1 MSSKLKTVVV
11 GCGGMA
17 RTWVK
22 HAIDLET
29 IELVGLVDL
38 NHDTAVAMA
47 DHFGLPHDLIYGSL
61 KDAIQVTGADAV
73 FDVTVPAA
81 HDKVTIEALGLG
93 CHVLGEKPMSDGLG
107 KAQRMVAAAKAA
119 GKVYAVT
126 QTRRP
131 LAGFKSIERF
141 IAGDGLGEIA
151 ELHSDFY
158 IGAHFGGFRDAM
170 AHPLILDMAIHTFDN
185 ARQLAGGASF
195 GGGGGAD
202 PVSVYCH
209 SWNPK
214 HSWYDGHAC
223 AAAIFAMTDGIVY
236 TYRGSWCNEGSET
249 TWEADWRVVGGRGT
263 LTWDGADAMRCQVV
277 KPDQTEGF
285 SRELMDVEVPRIE
298 MPDEGHEFLIRQ
310 FAEHVL
316 SEGATPLE
324 CPCEDNIK
332 SLAMVVAAVE
342 SAASGQKVDVTW

>member
-1 MSSKLKTVVV
+1 MASSIKTVVV

-17 RTWVK
+17 REWVRQ
-22 HAIDLET
+22 AIRLDT

-38 NHDTAVAMA
+38 DRDAAV
-47 DHFGLPHDLIYGSL
+47 GLAERFALSHELVFGSL
-61 KDAIQVTGADAV
+61 KDAVAATGADAV

-81 HDKVTIEALGLG
+81 HDKVTIEALQLG
-93 CHVLGEKPMSDGLG
+93 CHVLGEKPMSDDLD
-107 KAQRMVAAAKAA
+107 KARRMVAAAETA
-119 GKVYAVT
+119 GKTYAVT

-131 LAGFKSIERF
+131 RAGFKSIEKF
-141 IAGDGLGEIA
+141 VAAGGLGEVA

-170 AHPLILDMAIHTFDN
+170 AQPLILDMAIHTFDN
-185 ARQLAGGASF
+185 ARQLS
-195 GGGGGAD
+195 GAD

-223 AAAIFAMTDGIVY
+223 AAAIFEMTDGVVY
-236 TYRGSWCNEGSET
+236 TYRGSWCNEGRAT
-249 TWEADWRVVGGRGT
+249 TWEADWRVVGADGT
-263 LTWDGADAMRCQVV
+263 LTWDGADTLRCEVV
-277 KPDQTEGF
+277 KPGQTKGF
-285 SRELMDVEVPRIE
+285 RRELMDAEVPRVE
-298 MPDEGHEFLIRQ
+298 MPDEGHGYLIRQ

-316 SEGATPLE
+316 SEGRRAVE

-332 SLAMVVAAVE
+332 SLAMVTAAVE
-342 SAASGQKVDVTW
+342 SAEAGQKVVVRW

>member
-1 MSSKLKTVVV
+1 MSSKMKTVVV

-29 IELVGLVDL
+29 IQLVGLVDL
-38 NHDTAVAMA
+38 NRDTAEAMA

-61 KDAIQVTGADAV
+61 KDAVQATGADAV
-73 FDVTVPAA
+73 FDVTVPVA

-93 CHVLGEKPMSDGLG
+93 CHVLGEKPMSDDLD
-107 KAQRMVAAAKAA
+107 KAQRMVAAAKDA

-141 IAGDGLGEIA
+141 VAGDGLGEIA

-170 AHPLILDMAIHTFDN
+170 AHPLVLDMAIHTFDN
-185 ARQLAGGASF
+185 ARQLSGT
-195 GGGGGAD
+195 D

-209 SWNPK
+209 SWNPE
-214 HSWYDGHAC
+214 HSWYDGHAS
-223 AAAIFAMTDGIVY
+223 AAAIYEMTDGVVY
-236 TYRGSWCNEGSET
+236 TYRGSWCNEGKQT
-249 TWEADWRVVGGRGT
+249 TWEADWRVVGSRGT
-263 LTWDGADAMRCQVV
+263 LTWDGADAMRCEVV

-285 SRELMDVEVPRIE
+285 IRELMEVEVPRIK
-298 MPDEGHEFLIRQ
+298 MPDEGHAYLIRQ

-316 SEGATPLE
+316 SGGVTPLE

-342 SAASGQKVDVTW
+342 SADSGQKVDVVW